1 VDANEK
7 PEPARQAGA
16 LVFGTTLAT
25 LSSALT
31 PLLIVRLIGKADVAR
46 LLSTTLVYETL
57 AVLLGTGLPYTMLY
71 QLSNRQAPERAAI
84 ARRIARSAS
93 VLGLAGAVLVALVAG
108 VIALLPS
115 SIATPTLETQLRL
128 LLILAPSLAADLPFR
143 LLPNVLIAEGRAR
156 HSAGL
161 QVVRTIAL
169 TFSTLVPLALQMS
182 VETVIVVFAIVR
194 WAFGLVL
201 LWEFRALY
209 GKLERV
215 SSPLGIREL
224 FAFAL
229 PLGATDAFG
238 QVNAQLDRWLVL
250 LVLPETR
257 FADYQAGAWQVP
269 IIGTIAYSVGAA
281 YTPELVRL
289 FQARQPYAALELWQ
303 RGIHKVSLIVVPV
316 TMALV
321 VGADELM
328 PIMFT
333 KAYASAAEVFRYFSV
348 LTFLRVAA
356 YGIPIVAAGKPGMVV
371 RAAALGLLYNALFGI
386 PLVFTLGFVGPA
398 LGAGLAFILH
408 VATYVFFIARAAEVP
423 ASRVFPLKNY
433 LRVFALA
440 SLAGAAG
447 WGVKHVLHVPA
458 AVLLGAEIATVLGV
472 FALLGSLTKTIEPS
486 DWSFLKDWLKLKH

>member
-1 VDANEK
+1 VDEK
-7 PEPARQAGA
+7 KKAEPARQAGA

-57 AVLLGTGLPYTMLY
+57 AVLLSTGLPYTMLY
-71 QLSNRQAPERAAI
+71 QLSNREPPERAAI

-93 VLGLAGAVLVALVAG
+93 LLGLGGAMLVALVAG
-108 VIALLPS
+108 VTALLP
-115 SIATPTLETQLRL
+115 AALVTPTFSMQLRL
-128 LLILAPSLAADLPFR
+128 ILILAPSLAADLPFR
-143 LLPNVLIAEGRAR
+143 LLPNVLIAERRAR
-156 HSAGL
+156 RSAAL
-161 QVVRTIAL
+161 QVVRTICL
-169 TFSTLVPLALQMS
+169 TLSTLVPLALQAS
-182 VETVIVVFAIVR
+182 VETVIVAYAVVR

-201 LWEFRALY
+201 LREFKVLY
-209 GKLERV
+209 GALPRV
-215 SSPLGIREL
+215 QSPLGVRAL

-250 LVLPETR
+250 LVLPGAR

-289 FQARQPYAALELWQ
+289 FQAGKPYAALDVWQ

-333 KAYASAAEVFRYFSV
+333 KAYASAAGVFRCYSV
-348 LTFLRVAA
+348 LSFLRVAA
-356 YGIPIVAAGKPGMVV
+356 YGTVIVSAGRPGLVV
-371 RAAALGLLYNALFGI
+371 RAAALGLFYNALFGI
-386 PLVFTLGFVGPA
+386 PLVLTLGFIGPA
-398 LGAGLAFILH
+398 LGAGLAFVFH
-408 VATYVFFIARAAEVP
+408 VATYVYLIARAAEVP
-423 ASRVFPLKNY
+423 VGSVFPWRNY
-433 LRVFALA
+433 LRVFALSA
-440 SLAGAAG
+440 VAGAAG
-447 WGVKHVLHVPA
+447 FGVKYALHAPA
-458 AVLLGAEIATVLGV
+458 AVVLGAEVTTVLGV
-472 FALLGSLTKTIEPS
+472 FALLGSMTRTIEPS
-486 DWSFLKDWLKLKH
+486 DWAFLKDWLKLKH